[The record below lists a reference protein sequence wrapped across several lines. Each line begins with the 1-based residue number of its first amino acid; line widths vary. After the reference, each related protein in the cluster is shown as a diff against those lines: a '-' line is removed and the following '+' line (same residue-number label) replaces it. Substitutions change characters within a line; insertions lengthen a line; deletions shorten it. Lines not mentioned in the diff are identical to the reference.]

1 VDREQRDDDRLLRNG
16 TRCRQDE
23 EFDDNHPDM
32 MGLSFAT
39 KSLNAPSGALAAASG
54 QPDQRRNIRYAG
66 FSVSFSYG

>member
-1 VDREQRDDDRLLRNG
+1 
-16 TRCRQDE
+16 
-23 EFDDNHPDM
+23 